1 MNLKVDSLIL
11 STQSLQTFSLLPKTK
26 NMKYCAFLRGV
37 NVKGTNMKMADVCQ
51 VFKEAGM
58 VDVNSVLASGNII
71 FSSEKNAAELKKIL
85 EKAMSDHFSY
95 EAFLFIKSQDETQ
108 VFWNSIPFEK
118 NEDLHIYAF
127 VGNPGVENVLMAEFE
142 AASKT
147 ENEKAEIVEE
157 IFYWQVP
164 KGNTLDSSF
173 GKVLGK
179 KSLKDQFTS
188 RNMNTFEKILK
199 KMSS

>member
-1 MNLKVDSLIL
+1 
-11 STQSLQTFSLLPKTK
+11 
-26 NMKYCAFLRGV
+26 
-37 NVKGTNMKMADVCQ
+37 MAAVCQ

-58 VDVNSVLASGNII
+58 LDVSSILASGNIV
-71 FSSEKNAAELKKIL
+71 FSSDKKADDLKEIL

-95 EAFLFIKSQDETQ
+95 EAFLFIKSQEETEI
-108 VFWNSIPFEK
+108 FWNSIPFEK
-118 NEDLHIYAF
+118 NDDLHIYGF
-127 VGNPGVENVLMAEFE
+127 VGNPGVETVLMGEFE

-147 ENEKAEIVEE
+147 NNENAEI
-157 IFYWQVP
+157 INNLFYWQVP

-188 RNMNTFEKILK
+188 RNINTFEKILK
-199 KMSS
+199 KMS

>member
-1 MNLKVDSLIL
+1 
-11 STQSLQTFSLLPKTK
+11 
-26 NMKYCAFLRGV
+26 MKYCAFLRGV

-51 VFKEAGM
+51 VFKDAGM
-58 VDVNSVLASGNII
+58 QDVSSVLASGNIV
-71 FSSEKNAAELKKIL
+71 FSSDKNAGDLKGIL
-85 EKAMSDHFSY
+85 EKAMCEHFSY
-95 EAFLFIKSQDETQ
+95 EAFLFVKSKEETE

-118 NEDLHIYAF
+118 NDDLHIYAF
-127 VGNPGVENVLMAEFE
+127 VGNNGVETVLMGEFE

-147 ENEKAEIVEE
+147 ENEKAEIVGEL
-157 IFYWQVP
+157 FYWQVP

-188 RNMNTFEKILK
+188 RNINTFEKILK
-199 KMSS
+199 KMG